1 MAVLVDRIGVKLG
14 VSISTLALQILAGGF
29 FFCIA
34 TIAYLRISNDEL
46 WRLGIDSISKRK
58 KNSSR

>member
-46 WRLGIDSISKRK
+46 WRLGINSISKRK
-58 KNSSR
+58 KNNSR

>member
-29 FFCIA
+29 FFV
-34 TIAYLRISNDEL
+34 
-46 WRLGIDSISKRK
+46 
-58 KNSSR
+58 